1 MSQKSVIRN
10 ATKLSDRR
18 GIIINAFVNN
28 HIQPRDVRK
37 DVYYKPKESEP
48 KIGESIAEGTK
59 KTRIYCR

>member
-28 HIQPRDVRK
+28 HI
-37 DVYYKPKESEP
+37 
-48 KIGESIAEGTK
+48 
-59 KTRIYCR
+59 